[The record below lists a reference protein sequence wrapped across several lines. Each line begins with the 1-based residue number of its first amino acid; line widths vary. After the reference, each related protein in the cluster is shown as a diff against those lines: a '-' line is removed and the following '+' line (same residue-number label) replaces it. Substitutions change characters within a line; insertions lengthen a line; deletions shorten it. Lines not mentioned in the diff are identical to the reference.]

1 MHQLH
6 PSHFSSSIMITPV
19 CSDCFKASLGQAV
32 THGAGLQ
39 SLHVTDML
47 MSGCSRI
54 VRILDL
60 CALKAFSLV
69 SEHMYSQTE
78 QPVHF
83 CGAPGTSFHLDA
95 SVFGTVAILAHLEV
109 LQHRERGEDLPSL
122 GHVGDPE
129 PGSFSIVG
137 T

>member
-1 MHQLH
+1 
-6 PSHFSSSIMITPV
+6 MITPV
-19 CSDCFKASLGQAV
+19 CSDCFKASLGHAV

-60 CALKAFSLV
+60 CALKAFSLS

-83 CGAPGTSFHLDA
+83 SGSQDTSFHFED
-95 SVFGTVAILAHLEV
+95 SGFGTVAILVFLLTPPFWLYACL
-109 LQHRERGEDLPSL
+109 
-122 GHVGDPE
+122 
-129 PGSFSIVG
+129 
-137 T
+137 